1 MADTYGLNDVMEGGV
16 PRRNSNVFDISDGK
30 GLRKVESEAND
41 AAIPTSKRFVPVN
54 AGPVNMDNVVPV
66 DIDQILPKQ
75 EKTTVMDNEL
85 MNALDM
91 AVDRE
96 IESITER
103 HEQLFQAQ
111 EKELEEKEA
120 AAEEEAMRADDEFA
134 VNGTSAFVSTSN
146 SDFADDVLYE
156 DNVAPIINKRYS
168 AFIDDPT
175 TAEEAASCAVSAKGV
190 DNNHYNDYP
199 ATVEETACV
208 VTAKDADVNVDEQIE
223 RSINEAVIAEPDNEE
238 TIEDIPADVEPVVP
252 ELKPIAIP
260 VLDNIDNDHLF
271 DDDDETEDE
280 VNDAPSSDEV
290 LEDLKKQV
298 RDRLGIGTIK
308 KLDLSKFSVAQKAI
322 SAQKVMKLAVQQ
334 HQNAADWVLPSAN
347 RSITV
352 TGLSG
357 PEILKLNPENSNRNK
372 INTFRDMYRVI
383 YDHIIDGNKPEFE
396 VWLKVTRFADLQHI
410 YFALYMATFGG
421 SNFTNYV
428 CPKCNK
434 TFINDIGSF
443 DEMVMYATE
452 EAKAKVR
459 NILKMDSTSSGDE
472 YESSLVAISNQY
484 AVALRTPSIWNVI
497 IETAS
502 LSDKFLEAYADQ
514 IDLIAYI
521 DTAYLIDQENMN
533 LIPIDTKPDPN
544 DIAKTAGRRI
554 RVMHDLINK
563 LDSQELYALRSAIN
577 ELDESANDISYK
589 IPGCKCPDCGSDVPG
604 NDQIGPDGMLFTRHQ
619 LAAIASM

>member
-16 PRRNSNVFDISDGK
+16 PHRNSNVFDISDGK
-30 GLRKVESEAND
+30 GLRKVESESND
-41 AAIPTSKRFVPVN
+41 TAIPTSKRFIPVN
-54 AGPVNMDNVVPV
+54 AGPVNMDNVIPV

-75 EKTTVMDNEL
+75 EKATVMDNEL

-103 HEQLFQAQ
+103 HDQLFQAQ

-146 SDFADDVLYE
+146 SDLADDMYE
-156 DNVAPIINKRYS
+156 DNVAPIIGKRYS
-168 AFIDDPT
+168 AFIDDSMT
-175 TAEEAASCAVSAKGV
+175 TEKAVSEVISDTPAIV
-190 DNNHYNDYP
+190 DDKVIIKETSIANEVVTTESNS
-199 ATVEETACV
+199 EETAE
-208 VTAKDADVNVDEQIE
+208 NIPVDI
-223 RSINEAVIAEPDNEE
+223 
-238 TIEDIPADVEPVVP
+238 EPVVP

-271 DDDDETEDE
+271 DDDDETENE
-280 VNDAPSSDEV
+280 ANDAPSSDEV

-396 VWLKVTRFADLQHI
+396 AWLKVTRFADLQHI

-459 NILKMDSTSSGDE
+459 NILKMDSTSSGDK
-472 YESSLVAISNQY
+472 YEANLVAISNQY

>member
-16 PRRNSNVFDISDGK
+16 PHRNSNVFDISDGK
-30 GLRKVESEAND
+30 GLRKVESESND
-41 AAIPTSKRFVPVN
+41 TAIPTSKRFIPVN
-54 AGPVNMDNVVPV
+54 AGPVNMDNVIPV

-75 EKTTVMDNEL
+75 EKATVMDNEL

-103 HEQLFQAQ
+103 HDQLFQAQ

-146 SDFADDVLYE
+146 SDLADDMYE
-156 DNVAPIINKRYS
+156 DNVAPIIGKRYS
-168 AFIDDPT
+168 AFIDDSMT
-175 TAEEAASCAVSAKGV
+175 TEKAVSEVISDTPAIV
-190 DNNHYNDYP
+190 DDKVIIKETSIANEVVTTESNS
-199 ATVEETACV
+199 EETAE
-208 VTAKDADVNVDEQIE
+208 NIPVDI
-223 RSINEAVIAEPDNEE
+223 
-238 TIEDIPADVEPVVP
+238 EPVVP
-252 ELKPIAIP
+252 ELKPISIP
-260 VLDNIDNDHLF
+260 VLDNVDNDHLF
-271 DDDDETEDE
+271 DDDDETENE
-280 VNDAPSSDEV
+280 VNDTPSSDEV

-396 VWLKVTRFADLQHI
+396 AWLKITRFADLQHI

-421 SNFTNYV
+421 SNFTNYI

-459 NILKMDSTSSGDE
+459 NILKMDSTSSGDK
-472 YESSLVAISNQY
+472 YEANLVAISNQY

>member
-16 PRRNSNVFDISDGK
+16 PHRNSNVFDISDGK
-30 GLRKVESEAND
+30 GLRKVEPEAND
-41 AAIPTSKRFVPVN
+41 AAIPTPKRFVPVN
-54 AGPVNMDNVVPV
+54 AGPVNMDNVIPV

-75 EKTTVMDNEL
+75 EKTTVTDNEL

-103 HEQLFQAQ
+103 HTQLFQAQ

-146 SDFADDVLYE
+146 SDLADDMYE
-156 DNVAPIINKRYS
+156 DNVAPIIGKRYS
-168 AFIDDPT
+168 AFIDDSMT
-175 TAEEAASCAVSAKGV
+175 TEKAVSEV
-190 DNNHYNDYP
+190 ISDMP
-199 ATVEETACV
+199 AIIDDKVIIKETSIANEV
-208 VTAKDADVNVDEQIE
+208 VTTESN
-223 RSINEAVIAEPDNEE
+223 SEE
-238 TIEDIPADVEPVVP
+238 TIEDIAADVEPVVP
-252 ELKPIAIP
+252 ELKPISIP
-260 VLDNIDNDHLF
+260 VLDNVDNDHLF

-396 VWLKVTRFADLQHI
+396 AWLKVTRFADLQHI

-459 NILKMDSTSSGDE
+459 NILKMDSTSSGDK
-472 YESSLVAISNQY
+472 YEANLVAISNQY

-589 IPGCKCPDCGSDVPG
+589 IPGCKCPNCGSDVPG

>member
-16 PRRNSNVFDISDGK
+16 PHRNSNVFDISDGK
-30 GLRKVESEAND
+30 GLRKVESESND
-41 AAIPTSKRFVPVN
+41 TAIPTPKRFIPVN
-54 AGPVNMDNVVPV
+54 AGPVNMDNVIPV

-75 EKTTVMDNEL
+75 EKATVMDNEL

-103 HEQLFQAQ
+103 HDQLFQAQ

-146 SDFADDVLYE
+146 SDLADDMYE
-156 DNVAPIINKRYS
+156 DNVAPIIGKRYS
-168 AFIDDPT
+168 AFIDDSMT
-175 TAEEAASCAVSAKGV
+175 TEKAVSEVIG
-190 DNNHYNDYP
+190 DMP
-199 ATVEETACV
+199 AIIDDKVIIKETSIANEV
-208 VTAKDADVNVDEQIE
+208 VTTESN
-223 RSINEAVIAEPDNEE
+223 SEE
-238 TIEDIPADVEPVVP
+238 TIEDIAADVEPVVP
-252 ELKPIAIP
+252 ELKPISIP
-260 VLDNIDNDHLF
+260 VLDNVDNDHLF
-271 DDDDETEDE
+271 DDDEAEDE

-298 RDRLGIGTIK
+298 RDRLGMGTIK

-322 SAQKVMKLAVQQ
+322 SAQKVMKLAIQH
-334 HQNAADWVLPSAN
+334 HQNAADWVLPSAK

-396 VWLKVTRFADLQHI
+396 AWLKVTRFADLQHI

-428 CPKCNK
+428 CPKCHK
-434 TFINDIGSF
+434 TFINDIGNF

-459 NILKMDSTSSGDE
+459 NILKMDSTSSGDK
-472 YESSLVAISNQY
+472 YEANLVAISNQY

-533 LIPIDTKPDPN
+533 LIPIDTKPDPD

>member
-16 PRRNSNVFDISDGK
+16 PHRNSNVFDISDGK
-30 GLRKVESEAND
+30 GLRKVESESND
-41 AAIPTSKRFVPVN
+41 TAIPTSKRFIPVN
-54 AGPVNMDNVVPV
+54 AGPVNMDNVIPV

-75 EKTTVMDNEL
+75 EKATVMDNEL

-103 HEQLFQAQ
+103 HDQLFQAQ

-146 SDFADDVLYE
+146 SDLADDMYE
-156 DNVAPIINKRYS
+156 DNVAPIISKRYS
-168 AFIDDPT
+168 AFIDDSMT
-175 TAEEAASCAVSAKGV
+175 TEKAVSEVISDTPAIV
-190 DNNHYNDYP
+190 DDKVIIKETSIANEVVTTESNS
-199 ATVEETACV
+199 EETAE
-208 VTAKDADVNVDEQIE
+208 NIPVDI
-223 RSINEAVIAEPDNEE
+223 
-238 TIEDIPADVEPVVP
+238 EPVVP

-271 DDDDETEDE
+271 DDDDETENE
-280 VNDAPSSDEV
+280 ANDAPSSDEV

-396 VWLKVTRFADLQHI
+396 AWLKVTRFADLQHI

-421 SNFTNYV
+421 SNFTNYI

-459 NILKMDSTSSGDE
+459 NILKMDSTSSGDK
-472 YESSLVAISNQY
+472 YEANLVAISNQY

>member
-16 PRRNSNVFDISDGK
+16 PHRNSNVFDISDGK
-30 GLRKVESEAND
+30 GLRKVSSTETTEVNNTA
-41 AAIPTSKRFVPVN
+41 TSKRVIPVN
-54 AGPVNMDNVVPV
+54 AGPINMDNMTPV

-103 HEQLFQAQ
+103 HNQLFQVQ
-111 EKELEEKEA
+111 ERELEEKEA
-120 AAEEEAMRADDEFA
+120 AAEEEAMKADDEFA

-146 SDFADDVLYE
+146 SDFADDMYD
-156 DNVAPIINKRYS
+156 DNVAPIIGKRYS
-168 AFIDDPT
+168 AFNDYPT
-175 TAEEAASCAVSAKGV
+175 SVEEAASCAVSVK
-190 DNNHYNDYP
+190 DTSIEYP
-199 ATVEETACV
+199 TSVEEAASCAV
-208 VTAKDADVNVDEQIE
+208 SVKDDDVNVFKQIE
-223 RSINEAVIAEPDNEE
+223 RYINEADITESDNEE
-238 TIEDIPADVEPVVP
+238 TVENIPVDVEPVVP

-271 DDDDETEDE
+271 DDDEAEDE

-428 CPKCNK
+428 CPKCHK
-434 TFINDIGSF
+434 TFINDIGNF

-459 NILKMDSTSSGDE
+459 TMLKMDSTSSGDE
-472 YESSLVAISNQY
+472 YESNLVAISNQY

-589 IPGCKCPDCGSDVPG
+589 IPGCKCPDCGSNVPG

>member
-16 PRRNSNVFDISDGK
+16 PHRNSNVFDISDGK
-30 GLRKVESEAND
+30 GLRKVESAETIETNN
-41 AAIPTSKRFVPVN
+41 AAIPTPKRFIPVN
-54 AGPVNMDNVVPV
+54 AGPVNMDNVTPV

-75 EKTTVMDNEL
+75 EKPTVMDNEL

-111 EKELEEKEA
+111 DKELEEKEA
-120 AAEEEAMRADDEFA
+120 AAEEEAMKADDEFA
-134 VNGTSAFVSTSN
+134 VNGTSTFVSTSN
-146 SDFADDVLYE
+146 SDFADDVYD
-156 DNVAPIINKRYS
+156 DNVAPIIGKRYS
-168 AFIDDPT
+168 AITDNPT
-175 TAEEAASCAVSAKGV
+175 TAEEVASEA
-190 DNNHYNDYP
+190 YI
-199 ATVEETACV
+199 ATVKNDDKIVIEEETVAKEV
-208 VTAKDADVNVDEQIE
+208 VTTESDK
-223 RSINEAVIAEPDNEE
+223 EE
-238 TIEDIPADVEPVVP
+238 IIEDIPADVEPVVP

-271 DDDDETEDE
+271 DDDESEDDA
-280 VNDAPSSDEV
+280 NDAPSSDEV

-298 RDRLGIGTIK
+298 RNRLGVSTIK

-334 HQNAADWVLPSAN
+334 HQNAADWVLPGAN

-396 VWLKVTRFADLQHI
+396 AWLKITRFADLQHI

-428 CPKCNK
+428 CPKCHK
-434 TFINDIGSF
+434 TFINDIGNF

-452 EAKAKVR
+452 EAKAKVK
-459 NILKMDSTSSGDE
+459 NMLKMDSTSSGDE
-472 YESSLVAISNQY
+472 YEAKLVAISDQY

-577 ELDESANDISYK
+577 ELDETANDITYK

-604 NDQIGPDGMLFTRHQ
+604 NEQIGPDGMLFTRHQ

>member
-16 PRRNSNVFDISDGK
+16 PHRNSNVFDISDGK
-30 GLRKVESEAND
+30 GLRKVESESND
-41 AAIPTSKRFVPVN
+41 TDIPTPKRFIPVN
-54 AGPVNMDNVVPV
+54 AGPVNMDNVIPV

-75 EKTTVMDNEL
+75 EKATVMDNEL

-103 HEQLFQAQ
+103 HDQLFQAQ

-146 SDFADDVLYE
+146 SDLADDMYE
-156 DNVAPIINKRYS
+156 DNAAPIIGKRYS
-168 AFIDDPT
+168 AFIDDSMT
-175 TAEEAASCAVSAKGV
+175 TEKAVSEVIGAM
-190 DNNHYNDYP
+190 P
-199 ATVEETACV
+199 AIIDDKVIIKETSIANEV
-208 VTAKDADVNVDEQIE
+208 VTTESN
-223 RSINEAVIAEPDNEE
+223 SEE
-238 TIEDIPADVEPVVP
+238 TIEDIAADVEPVVP
-252 ELKPIAIP
+252 ELKPISIP
-260 VLDNIDNDHLF
+260 VLDNVDNDHLF

-290 LEDLKKQV
+290 LEGLKKQV
-298 RDRLGIGTIK
+298 RDRLGMGTIK

-396 VWLKVTRFADLQHI
+396 AWLKVTRFADLQHI

-459 NILKMDSTSSGDE
+459 NILKMDSTSSGDK
-472 YESSLVAISNQY
+472 YEANLVAISNQY

>member
-16 PRRNSNVFDISDGK
+16 PHRNSNVFDISDGK
-30 GLRKVESEAND
+30 GLRKVELEAND
-41 AAIPTSKRFVPVN
+41 AAIPTTKRFVPVN

-75 EKTTVMDNEL
+75 EKTTVTDNEL

-103 HEQLFQAQ
+103 HTQLFQAQ

-134 VNGTSAFVSTSN
+134 VNGASAFVSTSN
-146 SDFADDVLYE
+146 SDLADDMYE
-156 DNVAPIINKRYS
+156 DNVAPIIGKRYS
-168 AFIDDPT
+168 AFIDDSMT
-175 TAEEAASCAVSAKGV
+175 TEKAVSEV
-190 DNNHYNDYP
+190 ISDMP
-199 ATVEETACV
+199 AIIDGKVIIKETSIANEV
-208 VTAKDADVNVDEQIE
+208 VTTESN
-223 RSINEAVIAEPDNEE
+223 SEE
-238 TIEDIPADVEPVVP
+238 TIEDIAADVEPVVP
-252 ELKPIAIP
+252 ELKPISIP
-260 VLDNIDNDHLF
+260 VLDNVDNDHLF

-322 SAQKVMKLAVQQ
+322 SAQKVMKLAIQH
-334 HQNAADWVLPSAN
+334 HQNAADWVLPSAK

-396 VWLKVTRFADLQHI
+396 AWLKVTRFADLQHI

-452 EAKAKVR
+452 EAKAKVK
-459 NILKMDSTSSGDE
+459 NILKMDSTSSGDK
-472 YESSLVAISNQY
+472 YEANLVAISNQY

>member
-16 PRRNSNVFDISDGK
+16 PHRNSNVFDISDGK
-30 GLRKVESEAND
+30 GLRKVESESND
-41 AAIPTSKRFVPVN
+41 TAIPTSKRFIPVN
-54 AGPVNMDNVVPV
+54 AGPVNMDNVIPV

-75 EKTTVMDNEL
+75 EKATVIDNEL

-103 HEQLFQAQ
+103 HDQLFQAQ

-146 SDFADDVLYE
+146 SDLADDMYE
-156 DNVAPIINKRYS
+156 DNVAPIIGKRYS
-168 AFIDDPT
+168 AFIDDSMT
-175 TAEEAASCAVSAKGV
+175 TEKAVSEV
-190 DNNHYNDYP
+190 ISDMP
-199 ATVEETACV
+199 AIIDDKVIIKETSIANEV
-208 VTAKDADVNVDEQIE
+208 VTTKSN
-223 RSINEAVIAEPDNEE
+223 SEE
-238 TIEDIPADVEPVVP
+238 TIEDIAADVESVVP
-252 ELKPIAIP
+252 ELKPISIP
-260 VLDNIDNDHLF
+260 VLDNVDNDHLF

-298 RDRLGIGTIK
+298 RNRLGIGTIK

-396 VWLKVTRFADLQHI
+396 AWLKVTRFADLQHI

-459 NILKMDSTSSGDE
+459 NILKMDSTSSGDK
-472 YESSLVAISNQY
+472 YEANLVAISNQY

>member
-16 PRRNSNVFDISDGK
+16 PHRNSNVFDISDGK
-30 GLRKVESEAND
+30 GLRKVESESND
-41 AAIPTSKRFVPVN
+41 TAIPTSKRFIPVN
-54 AGPVNMDNVVPV
+54 AGPVNMDNVIPV

-75 EKTTVMDNEL
+75 EKATVMDNEL

-103 HEQLFQAQ
+103 HDQLFQAQ

-146 SDFADDVLYE
+146 SDLADDMYE
-156 DNVAPIINKRYS
+156 DNVAPIIGKRYS
-168 AFIDDPT
+168 AFIDDSMT
-175 TAEEAASCAVSAKGV
+175 TEKAVSEVISDTPAIV
-190 DNNHYNDYP
+190 DDKVIIKETSIANEVVTTESNG
-199 ATVEETACV
+199 EETAE
-208 VTAKDADVNVDEQIE
+208 NIPVDI
-223 RSINEAVIAEPDNEE
+223 
-238 TIEDIPADVEPVVP
+238 EPVVP

-271 DDDDETEDE
+271 DDDDETENE
-280 VNDAPSSDEV
+280 ANDAPSSDEV

-396 VWLKVTRFADLQHI
+396 AWLKVTRFADLQHI

-459 NILKMDSTSSGDE
+459 NILKMDSTSSGDK
-472 YESSLVAISNQY
+472 YEANLVAISNQY